1 VLQLASKWAKSAG
14 NSSFCFKNATKV
26 QKVKEVEGVECL
38 SFYIEVN
45 KKLKLK
51 NS

>member
-1 VLQLASKWAKSAG
+1 MSSYPTIVLLFEHKIMAVRES
-14 NSSFCFKNATKV
+14 
-26 QKVKEVEGVECL
+26 VKEVEGVECL